1 MKLVNKVPVWFMRQ
15 AGRYLPEYMEIRAK
29 NSDFLKLC
37 FNPDLASEIS
47 LQPIKRFDL
56 DFIILFSDILVIPY
70 ALGQDVK
77 FLKNHGPQ
85 LNRISSK
92 KDLNYTSLNKS
103 LDKISNIFE
112 TIKILHAKK
121 SKKNLIGFCG
131 GPFTVLNYMI
141 EGGTSKTHSKIKTF
155 IKNKKDQAND
165 IIKIVTEIS
174 IEYLKNQIE
183 SGANYVQIFE
193 SWAGLLER
201 EEYMEFIIK
210 PNQQISEEIR
220 QFSRQTKIIHFP
232 RGSRNNYKIFAE
244 EVHCDVL
251 SLDQTYPKEL
261 PTFLR
266 EKGIT
271 VQGNLD
277 PQELLKEGDQVKEKT
292 KEVLEKFKHNNHI
305 FNLSH
310 GILPK
315 TKISNIEKVIK
326 VVRDYETSK

>member
-1 MKLVNKVPVWFMRQ
+1 MKYVNRIPIWFMRQ
-15 AGRYLPEYMEIRAK
+15 AGRYLPEYMKIRSK

-37 FNPDLASEIS
+37 FDPNLASEIS

-56 DFIILFSDILVIPY
+56 DFIILFSDILVIPH
-70 ALGQDVK
+70 ALGQEVK
-77 FLKNHGPQ
+77 FLKNHGPF
-85 LNRISSK
+85 LNSISSK
-92 KDLNYTSLNKS
+92 KDLDYKNLNKS

-112 TIKILHAKK
+112 TIKILNTKK
-121 SKKNLIGFCG
+121 RKKNLIGFCG

-155 IKNKKDQAND
+155 IKNKKAEAYD
-165 IIKIVTEIS
+165 IIKIITEIS
-174 IEYLKNQIE
+174 IEYLKKQIKY
-183 SGANYVQIFE
+183 GANFVQIFE

-201 EEYMEFIIK
+201 EEYIDFIIK

-220 QFSRQTKIIHFP
+220 EFSKQTKIIHFP

-251 SLDQTYPKEL
+251 SLDKTYPKEL
-261 PTFLR
+261 PSILR

-277 PQELLKEGDQVKEKT
+277 PQELLKEGDRVEEKT
-292 KEVLEKFKHNNHI
+292 KEVLEKFKKNNHI

-326 VVRDYETSK
+326 VVRNYETSK

>member
-1 MKLVNKVPVWFMRQ
+1 MTFVNKRPIWFMRQ
-15 AGRYLPEYMEIRAK
+15 AGRYLPEYMKIRSK

-37 FNPDLASEIS
+37 FNPDLAAEIS
-47 LQPIKRFDL
+47 LQPIRRFDL

-70 ALGQDVK
+70 ALGQEVK
-77 FLKNHGPQ
+77 FLKNHGPH
-85 LNRISSK
+85 LNSITSK
-92 KDLNYTSLNKS
+92 KDLNYTNLNKS

-112 TIKILHAKK
+112 TIRLLHAKK
-121 SKKNLIGFCG
+121 NKKNLIGFCG

-141 EGGTSKTHSKIKTF
+141 EGGTSKTHSKIKAF
-155 IKNKKDQAND
+155 IKNKREQAND
-165 IIKIVTEIS
+165 IMKIVTEIS
-174 IEYLKNQIE
+174 IEYLKKQIE

-201 EEYMEFIIK
+201 EEYIEFIIK
-210 PNQQISEEIR
+210 PNQQISEKIR
-220 QFSRQTKIIHFP
+220 EFSKHTKIIHFP
-232 RGSRNNYKIFAE
+232 RGSRKNYKIFAE
-244 EVHCDVL
+244 EVQCDVL

-261 PTFLR
+261 PRYLR

-277 PQELLKEGDQVKEKT
+277 PQELLKDADRVEEKT
-292 KEVLEKFKHNNHI
+292 KEVLEKFKSNNHI

-326 VVRDYETSK
+326 VVRDYETSR

>member
-1 MKLVNKVPVWFMRQ
+1 MKPVNKIPIWFMRQ
-15 AGRYLPEYMEIRAK
+15 AGRYLPEYMKIRSK

-56 DFIILFSDILVIPY
+56 DFIILFSDILVIPH
-70 ALGQDVK
+70 ALGQEVK
-77 FLKNHGPQ
+77 FLKNHGPL
-85 LNRISSK
+85 LNCISSK
-92 KDLNYTSLNKS
+92 KDLHYTNLNKS

-112 TIKILHAKK
+112 TIKILHAKR

-155 IKNKKDQAND
+155 IKNKKREAKD
-165 IIKIVTEIS
+165 IIEIITEIS
-174 IEYLKNQIE
+174 IEYLKKQIE

-201 EEYMEFIIK
+201 EEYINFIIK
-210 PNQQISEEIR
+210 PNQRISEQIKG
-220 QFSRQTKIIHFP
+220 FSKHTKIIHFP
-232 RGSRNNYKIFAE
+232 RGSRNNYKTFAE
-244 EVHCDVL
+244 EVKCDVL

-261 PTFLR
+261 PRILR

-271 VQGNLD
+271 IQGNLD
-277 PQELLKEGDQVKEKT
+277 PKELLNGGDRVEEKT
-292 KEVLEKFKHNNHI
+292 KEVLEKFKKNNHI

-315 TKISNIEKVIK
+315 TKISNIERVIK